1 MRVLCVCACVCAC
14 ARARVCVCVCCVCA
28 AFVRAFVRASAYC
41 EHVVRASAY
50 CEHVRLFRVRARV
63 CACVR
68 ARSRQQRLRGWRRCC
83 EGAAL
88 LRGSRAAALPR
99 HTQSP
104 IGGWESPPS
113 AVTQVPNPRLRRGI
127 AFGSPIPAFG
137 GDWRVDPQSRWGLC
151 VSWVIQRCSSRNDSP
166 SDSGRHS
173 RCRRPDGYFYGRL
186 RLAVQHRE
194 QVACSIWTAVH
205 TAPPNLF
212 WPLGNASND

>member
-1 MRVLCVCACVCAC
+1 MSRGGVHHRPNQACHLFSVLHGQPQPSTEGPVKP
-14 ARARVCVCVCCVCA
+14 
-28 AFVRAFVRASAYC
+28 SAPA
-41 EHVVRASAY
+41 VP
-50 CEHVRLFRVRARV
+50 FRI
-63 CACVR
+63 
-68 ARSRQQRLRGWRRCC
+68 GT
-83 EGAAL
+83 G
-88 LRGSRAAALPR
+88 GYPPR

-104 IGGWESPPS
+104 IGGRQSPPS
-113 AVTQVPNPRLRRGI
+113 AGTQVPNPRLRRGI